1 VTVELQRAC
10 KKETL
15 AELVRS
21 YQTHYPRAEIISDMV
36 KNQIAEFPVITHM
49 RAKGSNAYLGSDIV
63 AFYNAP
69 SPGLFGEL
77 GALNSRFN
85 RSDLV
90 RLFYLDRFEQTCGRN
105 RGFRGEQ
112 GRDHKA
118 IFPPRLHNWL
128 VPALAGANYAGVQA
142 KAKRSV

>member
-1 VTVELQRAC
+1 MP
-10 KKETL
+10 
-15 AELVRS
+15 S
-21 YQTHYPRAEIISDMV
+21 S
-36 KNQIAEFPVITHM
+36 
-49 RAKGSNAYLGSDIV
+49 SNAFIDADIV

-77 GALNSRFN
+77 GALNSRFD

-105 RGFRGEQ
+105 RGFRGGQ

-128 VPALAGANYAGVQA
+128 VPALSGASYVGVQA
-142 KAKRSV
+142 KSTVLVNGDIGFSKRDELESHVLASAPAALLRNAGLEPCNGLR